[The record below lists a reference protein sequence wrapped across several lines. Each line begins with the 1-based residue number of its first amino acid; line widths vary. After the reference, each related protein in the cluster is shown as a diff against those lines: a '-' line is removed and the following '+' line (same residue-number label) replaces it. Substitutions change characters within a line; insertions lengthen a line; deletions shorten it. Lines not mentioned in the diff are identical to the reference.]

1 VLASHCAGIGPRT
14 RCLHWFLFLT
24 FSALKQQLL
33 PPLDMAAA
41 DVIIP
46 PPEIKAIVDKTAD
59 FVAKHGP
66 ALEQKILGREAGVK
80 KFEFLLATS
89 VYHAYYRAKVT
100 ECSGGASAVAP
111 VPSVAEVAQENVA
124 RRASAT
130 AGMIS
135 KAADVKE
142 VAPKRA
148 LVEPPKDSF
157 IADYPD
163 GIIISGCDMDVI
175 KMTAQFVARNG
186 KAFLNQLSTREA
198 RNPQFQFL
206 RSDHLL
212 FSFFTS
218 LVEQYAHV
226 CHPSPALLAALQ
238 KNVDAPAQLLERA
251 LQKLDWTLHLESEEA
266 ARAAQDEAEAQA
278 SAAIDWHDFNI
289 VETLVFEDAELRGL
303 SHPMSQPE
311 LLAFVKAT
319 QASAVSAV
327 SQHQQQQ
334 QGAAGDGD
342 EDMDMDMETDDKPS
356 AAPVSATGA
365 PANILPSY
373 SRPTAASTASSAQ

>member
-1 VLASHCAGIGPRT
+1 
-14 RCLHWFLFLT
+14 
-24 FSALKQQLL
+24 
-33 PPLDMAAA
+33 
-41 DVIIP
+41 
-46 PPEIKAIVDKTAD
+46 VDKTAD

-100 ECSGGASAVAP
+100 EFSGGASAVAP
-111 VPSVAEVAQENVA
+111 APTVAEVAQENVA
-124 RRASAT
+124 RRTSAT

-142 VAPKRA
+142 VAPKRP
-148 LVEPPKDSF
+148 LVEPSKDAF

-163 GIIISGCDMDVI
+163 GIIINGVDMDVI

-186 KAFLNQLSTREA
+186 KAFLSQLSTREA

-218 LVEQYAHV
+218 LVEQYAQV
-226 CHPSPALLAALQ
+226 SHPSTALLGALQ
-238 KNVDAPAQLLERA
+238 KNIDAPAQILERA
-251 LQKLDWTLHLESEEA
+251 LQKLDWTLHLEAEAA

-278 SAAIDWHDFNI
+278 SAAIDWHDFTI
-289 VETLVFEDAELRGL
+289 VETLVFEDAELRSL

-319 QASAVSAV
+319 QASSTSVSLP
-327 SQHQQQQ
+327 QQQQQQ
-334 QGAAGDGD
+334 QGGAGDGD
-342 EDMDMDMETDDKPS
+342 EDMDMDMETDDKPT
-356 AAPVSATGA
+356 AAPISATAA

-373 SRPTAASTASSAQ
+373 SRPTAASTASSAQYVECC